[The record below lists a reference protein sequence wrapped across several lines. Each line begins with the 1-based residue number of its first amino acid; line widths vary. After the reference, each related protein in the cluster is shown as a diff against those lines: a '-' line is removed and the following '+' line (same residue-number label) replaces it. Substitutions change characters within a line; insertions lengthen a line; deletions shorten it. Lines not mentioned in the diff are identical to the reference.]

1 MYESN
6 IPLVVKQIQGNVHKA
21 LDSIGVYLTSSI
33 VKNIDSMGVVDTGRL
48 KGSIT
53 HEVEETA
60 VHNGTNVEYAMYQEF
75 GTGIYAE
82 DGQGRTTPWFYE
94 GRDGKVYMTRGVKP
108 RPFLR
113 DAYRNGKEAVRRI
126 AEKEMTIA

>member
-1 MYESN
+1 
-6 IPLVVKQIQGNVHKA
+6 LVVKKITGNVNKA
-21 LDSIGVYLTSSI
+21 LNSIGVYLTSSI

-53 HEVEETA
+53 HEVEGTE
-60 VHNGTNVEYAMYQEF
+60 VKNGTNVEYALYQEF

-82 DGQGRTTPWFYE
+82 EGQGRTTPWAYE
-94 GRDGKVYMTRGVKP
+94 GTDGKMHMTRGTKP

-126 AEKEMTIA
+126 AEKEMKLD